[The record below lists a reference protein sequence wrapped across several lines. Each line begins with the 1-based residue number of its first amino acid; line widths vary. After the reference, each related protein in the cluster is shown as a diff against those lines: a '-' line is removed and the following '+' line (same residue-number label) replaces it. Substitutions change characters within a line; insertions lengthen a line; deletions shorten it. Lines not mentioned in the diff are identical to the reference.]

1 MEDNNTVFEKGRNNW
16 ENVFENIERKDIK
29 YDDWLEMFNGEI
41 EKCKTPIIDLRCG
54 SGNDT
59 LYIINKG
66 KMVIPC
72 DYSKNVVRNIKK
84 NFPEINRVENFDMR
98 ERLPFEDNY
107 TELVITDLSLHYFS
121 EKVTFNIL
129 EEIKRVLKPNGL
141 LLFRVNSTKDT
152 NYKPDDRIK
161 IEHNF
166 YETSVGYKR
175 FFDEEDINKFFQE
188 WDKLYINEET
198 MRRYG
203 HEKILWK
210 GAVKVNK

>member
-1 MEDNNTVFEKGRNNW
+1 METNNIVFEKGRKNW
-16 ENVFENIERKDIK
+16 ENVFENVDRNCIK
-29 YDDWLEMFNGEI
+29 CDDWLEMFNCEI
-41 EKCKTPIIDLRCG
+41 EECKTPVIDLGCG

-66 KMVIPC
+66 KTVIPC
-72 DYSKNVVRNIKK
+72 DYSKNVIRNIKK

-98 ERLPFEDNY
+98 EGLPFEDNY

-129 EEIKRVLKPNGL
+129 EEIKRILKPNGL

-152 NYKPDDRIK
+152 NYKPGDRIE

-175 FFDEEDINKFFQE
+175 FFDEEDINKFFKE
-188 WDKLYINEET
+188 WDKLYMNEEI
-198 MRRYG
+198 MGRYG

-210 GAVKVNK
+210 GAVRVNK

>member
-1 MEDNNTVFEKGRNNW
+1 MEINEGVFKKGRNNW
-16 ENVFENIERKDIK
+16 ENVFENLERNQIK
-29 YDDWLEMFNGEI
+29 YDDWLEMFNEEI
-41 EKCKTPIIDLRCG
+41 NKCKTPIIDLGCG

-59 LYIINKG
+59 LYLINKG
-66 KMVIPC
+66 KTVIPC
-72 DYSKNVVRNIKK
+72 DYSKNVIKNIKK
-84 NFPEINRVENFDMR
+84 NFPEINRVENFDMK
-98 ERLPFEDNY
+98 EGLPFEDNY
-107 TELVITDLSLHYFS
+107 TELIIADLSLHYFP

-129 EEIKRVLKPNGL
+129 EEIKRVLKPSGL

-152 NYKPDDRIK
+152 NYQPIDRIE

-175 FFDEEDINKFFQE
+175 FFDEEDINKFFTE

-198 MRRYG
+198 MGRYG
-203 HEKILWK
+203 HEKNLWK